1 MTPGQ
6 TSMPVCDHSMTF
18 ASNALGVSMS
28 ELRYL
33 LDTNILSALIRAPQ
47 GQVAKVLGQ
56 RGYDRVCTSLIV
68 AAELRFG
75 ARKRGSS
82 VLTSKVNDLLDSM
95 PVLPVEAGVDDVY
108 ARIRLALEQA
118 GTPIGP
124 NDLLIAAHALDQ
136 ELVLVTDNL
145 NEFRRVPDLQVEN
158 WLD

>member
-1 MTPGQ
+1 
-6 TSMPVCDHSMTF
+6 MTF
-18 ASNALGVSMS
+18 SFNALVISMCN
-28 ELRYL
+28 LRYL

-47 GQVAKVLGQ
+47 GQVAKRLGQ
-56 RGYDRVCTSLIV
+56 RGCDRVCTSLIV

-82 VLTSKVNDLLDSM
+82 VLTSKVNDLLASM
-95 PVLPVEAGVDDVY
+95 PVLSVEAGVDDVY

-136 ELVLVTDNL
+136 DLVLITDNL